1 MNPDQNIYSLI
12 ILAGGNSQRMG
23 EDKGLKTLNGKRFID
38 HILQAAAENVVDKLI
53 ISDHLEH
60 YKLYDFVYPDI
71 IKNQGP
77 LGGIYSGLH
86 YSKTDLN
93 FVVSCDTP
101 LINAKVFEK
110 LSTEQDEKFDIVHF
124 DQHPLIGIYKK
135 DICNAILKLIHKK
148 SLSVRYALSTLKTK
162 ILNTH
167 NLEKHL
173 TNINTP
179 QQFQNVQKAN

>member
-1 MNPDQNIYSLI
+1 MNSDQNIYSLI
-12 ILAGGNSQRMG
+12 ILAGGSSQRMG
-23 EDKGLKTLNGKRFID
+23 EDKGLKVLNGKNFID
-38 HILQAAAENVVDKLI
+38 HILHAAAEIAVDKFI

-77 LGGIYSGLH
+77 LGGIYSGLY
-86 YSKTDLN
+86 YSKTNLN

-101 LINAKVFEK
+101 LINKKVFEK
-110 LSTEQDEKFDIVHF
+110 LNTEQDGQFDIIHF
-124 DQHPLIGIYKK
+124 DQYPLIGIYKK
-135 DICNAILKLIHKK
+135 DISHALLTLIYKK
-148 SLSVRYALSTLKTK
+148 KLSVRYALSTFKTK
-162 ILNTH
+162 VLNTN
-167 NLEKHL
+167 NLEKYL